1 MTDSEARFAYEALDG
16 GGRRRRGEV
25 VAASLTAAH
34 ASLRAQGLSP
44 LRLDPMLARAGRAP
58 SRTAG
63 KVERRK
69 IRLADRDLAEFLGQ
83 WAALLKAGAD
93 IRSSL
98 QILGAPGIKAAVGRF
113 AAELNRRIAGG
124 EDVDA
129 ALAALL
135 GADQGFIAALAA
147 AGQSSGDLSGGLARS
162 AEILETRLNLR
173 DQLVSAL
180 SYPGFVFVS
189 AIGALGVILLFIVPA
204 LEPLAE
210 DNGAKPALSLAILIA
225 ASAFLRG
232 NLLLLASAAT
242 VAVAALAVAWT
253 SNLLVR
259 PLDRLLLQGP
269 WRRTANGLV
278 YGGYVLALGAM
289 LSGGASMTE
298 ALRLSSRI
306 IRSPSA
312 REAVERLTI
321 KVRQGTSLAAALGEI
336 RGLPGS
342 IARLATVGEVSG
354 ALGPMLARAGKLEE
368 EQALR
373 KIEAAGRML
382 GPALIVALGAM
393 IGLLMASLLTGVS
406 QLGES
411 ALR

>member
-1 MTDSEARFAYEALDG
+1 
-16 GGRRRRGEV
+16 
-25 VAASLTAAH
+25 
-34 ASLRAQGLSP
+34 
-44 LRLDPMLARAGRAP
+44 
-58 SRTAG
+58 
-63 KVERRK
+63 
-69 IRLADRDLAEFLGQ
+69 
-83 WAALLKAGAD
+83 
-93 IRSSL
+93 
-98 QILGAPGIKAAVGRF
+98 
-113 AAELNRRIAGG
+113 
-124 EDVDA
+124 
-129 ALAALL
+129 
-135 GADQGFIAALAA
+135 
-147 AGQSSGDLSGGLARS
+147 
-162 AEILETRLNLR
+162 
-173 DQLVSAL
+173 
-180 SYPGFVFVS
+180 
-189 AIGALGVILLFIVPA
+189 
-204 LEPLAE
+204 
-210 DNGAKPALSLAILIA
+210 
-225 ASAFLRG
+225 
-232 NLLLLASAAT
+232 
-242 VAVAALAVAWT
+242 
-253 SNLLVR
+253 
-259 PLDRLLLQGP
+259 LLQGP